1 MRTALLSTLIREA
14 ASIPDRPAMNTIDLP
29 SLFEHVE
36 VENFTETNL
45 TCGSGDCI
53 TVDSLSCPAML
64 NRNALLYTLSIF
76 YIFIFMIG
84 LVANF
89 VVVWM
94 NFQAKTTGYETHLYI
109 FNLAI
114 ADLCVIITLPVW
126 VVSLLQHSQW
136 HMGELTCKI
145 THLVFSINLYGSIFF
160 LACMSVD
167 RYLSVACF
175 TTSSSVKKRRIR
187 RCICIFVWLF
197 AFFVSIPDTHYLKT
211 VSSNNETYCRPVYP
225 EENAKEWLASM
236 ELSSVILG
244 FVIPF
249 PIIAIFY
256 CLLARAI
263 SASSDQE
270 RKSNGKIIFSYVIVF
285 LVCWLPYHVVVLL
298 DLLLTFHFLPFS
310 CQMESFL
317 FAALHVTQCLSLV
330 HCCVNPILYSFINR
344 NYKYELMKAFI
355 FKYSAKTGLTKLIDT
370 SRVSEME
377 YSALEQNAK

>member
-1 MRTALLSTLIREA
+1 
-14 ASIPDRPAMNTIDLP
+14 MNTIDLP
-29 SLFEHVE
+29 PIFDLVE
-36 VENFTETNL
+36 VENLTETNL
-45 TCGSGDCI
+45 TCGNGDCI
-53 TVDSLSCPAML
+53 TVDSLSCPNML
-64 NRNALLYTLSIF
+64 NKSALLYTLSIF

-84 LVANF
+84 LVANV

-94 NFQAKTTGYETHLYI
+94 NFQARTTGYETHLYI

-126 VVSLLQHSQW
+126 VVSLVQHSQW
-136 HMGELTCKI
+136 HMGEITCKI

-167 RYLSVACF
+167 RYLSVAYF
-175 TTSSSVKKRRIR
+175 TTSSDAKKKRIR

-197 AFFVSIPDTHYLKT
+197 AFFVSLPDTYYLKT

-225 EENAKEWLASM
+225 EENAKEWLAGM
-236 ELSSVILG
+236 ELSSVVLG
-244 FVIPF
+244 FIIPF

-263 SASSDQE
+263 SASNDQE

-285 LVCWLPYHVVVLL
+285 LVCWLPYHAVVLL
-298 DLLLTFHFLPFS
+298 DFFLAFHFIPFS
-310 CQMESFL
+310 CQMENFL
-317 FAALHVTQCLSLV
+317 YAALHVTQCFSLV
-330 HCCVNPILYSFINR
+330 HCCINPILYSFINR

-377 YSALEQNAK
+377 YSALEQNVK